1 MARADALLGVPP
13 KAPAA
18 ASAPVLAGPGVLSAA
33 GGSGDAKWNT
43 ARFQLPRRGQVSA
56 CLATFGSFTFSASC
70 RRGRNLSR
78 LPRLHLLLLQDHDDA
93 TSHGSVLVASVLRWL
108 QAGDIHG
115 AAAGG
120 AHTTM
125 NVRRCGLV
133 ATYFPLTPH

>member
-1 MARADALLGVPP
+1 M
-13 KAPAA
+13 
-18 ASAPVLAGPGVLSAA
+18 
-33 GGSGDAKWNT
+33 
-43 ARFQLPRRGQVSA
+43 LPRRELPS
-56 CLATFGSFTFSASC
+56 SFRLRPDALPASASGPGQRLPC
-70 RRGRNLSR
+70 HLWLLYLFCRRRGRNLSR
-78 LPRLHLLLLQDHDDA
+78 LPRLHLLPLQDDDA